1 MSLMFKLYRIFTA
14 LALMITGFF
23 TFAGVFS
30 VFTVGFIPLLIL
42 SVMAW
47 GACFIHSVLSIYL
60 QRSLLLPEVVLKENT
75 PGGIR
80 IMGVI
85 TVLWGGLL
93 FVLGAGIL
101 AMPPEAKKD
110 VIQQL
115 GADNPAILTPM
126 GIVFLLI
133 GFILTFNANLSFRFL
148 REWTRREEGGEEE

>member
-1 MSLMFKLYRIFTA
+1 M
-14 LALMITGFF
+14 
-23 TFAGVFS
+23 
-30 VFTVGFIPLLIL
+30 

-47 GACFIHSVLSIYL
+47 GACFIHSILSIYL
-60 QRSLLLPEVVLKENT
+60 QRSLLIPEVQLKENT

-85 TVLWGGLL
+85 TLIWGGIL
-93 FVLGAGIL
+93 FLLGAGIL

-110 VIQQL
+110 VVQQL
-115 GADNPAILTPM
+115 GGDNPAVLTPM

-148 REWTRREEGGEEE
+148 REWTQRDERQEEE

>member
-1 MSLMFKLYRIFTA
+1 M
-14 LALMITGFF
+14 
-23 TFAGVFS
+23 
-30 VFTVGFIPLLIL
+30 
-42 SVMAW
+42 
-47 GACFIHSVLSIYL
+47 SIYL
-60 QRSLLLPEVVLKENT
+60 QRSLLLPEIQLKENT

-115 GADNPAILTPM
+115 GGDNPAILTPM

-148 REWTRREEGGEEE
+148 REWTRRNEGQGEE

>member
-23 TFAGVFS
+23 TFAGVLSIFS
-30 VFTVGFIPLLIL
+30 VGFIPLLIL

-60 QRSLLLPEVVLKENT
+60 QRSLLLPEIQLKDNT

-80 IMGVI
+80 IMGFI

-93 FVLGAGIL
+93 FVLGAGML
-101 AMPPEAKKD
+101 SLPPEVKKE

-115 GADNPAILTPM
+115 GGDNPSLIIPI
-126 GIVFLLI
+126 GIAFMLI

-148 REWTRREEGGEEE
+148 REWTRRSEEREEE